1 MNTLLKL
8 LAATTLLTLA
18 ACGASAPAMRAP
30 EMAPLE
36 LSQPAVL
43 DKNHFHQDQMGN
55 VTEAAMREILAS
67 PVYLEEKARIGVV
80 PVVNRYEPSSHV
92 PVETIT
98 GGLARNL
105 AENGF
110 FEVVSEVT
118 TDWPG
123 GSGVGGLRELA
134 TRYRA
139 EYLLLYRH
147 RFVEHEKTNGWGWGW
162 LTVVGGLVL
171 PQNTYETAGVME
183 ATLFD
188 VKTGTLLFTV
198 YERVHALED
207 FNVWNN
213 DWKIRKLKE
222 EIIGEATEKLA
233 QRVDMKIRDLVAARP
248 EKREGAVAQA
258 PEAAPPGAQV
268 AQ

>member
-8 LAATTLLTLA
+8 LAATTLLTLT

-233 QRVDMKIRDLVAARP
+233 QRVDMKISDLVAARP